1 MCHDRQ
7 EVTFYRNKSA
17 YNLYRHSATQPVASA
32 RNTEKITVQARN
44 VIADLT
50 EHLGSQAGGAK
61 VEQIYLKMDIEG
73 GEFEI
78 MKNMQTLLQICRQY
92 GAHQCVC
99 ILEYSLDIDRNLDNF
114 RQRWHEMSTRCKAV
128 GPP

>member
-1 MCHDRQ
+1 MSPWYARNNIRVDLRSAAAVCHDRQ

-32 RNTEKITVQARN
+32 RNTEKITAQARN

-73 GEFEI
+73 GE
-78 MKNMQTLLQICRQY
+78 
-92 GAHQCVC
+92 
-99 ILEYSLDIDRNLDNF
+99 
-114 RQRWHEMSTRCKAV
+114 
-128 GPP
+128 